1 MRTLHCIALGISLLL
16 TAGNVADAQLRVSGV
31 VTSVA
36 SNGESFTLDE
46 LGAAGML
53 VRRTILLAPDVR
65 IVEVSR
71 HGDASGAAEPG
82 AWPGGFRET
91 PFEASD
97 VRPGDFVTVV
107 AGGQGTRVQ
116 ARSVE
121 VIRGTDGAASPAT
134 EFPSRRR

>member
-1 MRTLHCIALGISLLL
+1 MRTLHCIALGISFLL
-16 TAGNVADAQLRVSGV
+16 TAGGIADAQLRVSGV

-46 LGAAGML
+46 LGRAAAL
-53 VRRTILLAPDVR
+53 VRHTILLAPDVR

-71 HGDASGAAEPG
+71 RGDGSGAVEPG

-91 PFEASD
+91 PFAASD

-107 AGGQGTRVQ
+107 VGGRGTRVQ

-121 VIRGTDGAASPAT
+121 VIRGTDGAASPTT
-134 EFPSRRR
+134 EFPPRHR